1 MLLTHFNYSRAI
13 GGLEGERLERERIR
27 EEEQMRQQRNFEAM
41 RQLQES
47 GRQKRL
53 ENYGEAA
60 EPHYPE
66 KLENF
71 RNEMLAKVDSMAIQ
85 DDDNDLLQ
93 ETYVHQESMEQGSYI
108 REIIEEEEEND
119 GESVDE
125 SEVPALE
132 EVSENDIL
140 STFNPSKGLIQEVE
154 PETPHT
160 SIKASPKTPVTVTSL
175 YDAVL
180 PESPSKLYGFNRKSP
195 ILPSIS
201 EQEEDEEGNE
211 IPSVKYTPPIEQRQ
225 ANVSLL
231 EELVLYEEPS
241 VQELQ
246 EPLLEQ
252 DRAQAWTE
260 PLEFPPLSAKADKE
274 DDGIEEIATDGFSK
288 QSTLVNLEDQPLQ
301 QPKQAWN

>member
-1 MLLTHFNYSRAI
+1 
-13 GGLEGERLERERIR
+13 
-27 EEEQMRQQRNFEAM
+27 MRQQRNFEAM

-53 ENYGEAA
+53 ENYGEDAV
-60 EPHYPE
+60 PHYPE

-71 RNEMLAKVDSMAIQ
+71 RNEMLAKVDNMAIQ

-119 GESVDE
+119 GEPVDE

-132 EVSENDIL
+132 EVSENDVL

-154 PETPHT
+154 SETPHT
-160 SIKASPKTPVTVTSL
+160 SIKASPKTPLTATSL

-180 PESPSKLYGFNRKSP
+180 PESPSKLYGFNRKAP
-195 ILPSIS
+195 VLPSIS
-201 EQEEDEEGNE
+201 EQEEDDDEEEGNE
-211 IPSVKYTPPIEQRQ
+211 ITLVKYTPPIEQRQ

-260 PLEFPPLSAKADKE
+260 PLDFPPLPAKAEKE
-274 DDGIEEIATDGFSK
+274 DDDGIEEIATTATDHFSK
-288 QSTLVNLEDQPLQ
+288 QSTLVNLEDQSLQ